1 MATVERPKTAKA
13 LADTGA
19 VAFWTAYRV
28 LRSTVIAAMAK
39 VGATQVPPVDHYD
52 ALVETGK
59 NIVDA
64 ANLRQRKCPI
74 KADSLSRS
82 GVGVEFYQTIKG
94 DKQNQR
100 ESLFS
105 LAVDKAGENDQVGT
119 VRVVAVGV
127 NPSLAAF
134 FAKPNVQ
141 QVIQALYEKHLQYMP
156 SRDVTDAL
164 VGLVNRSK
172 GVPMKDTGG
181 VYFVPDVSI
190 STVDTV
196 FHALN
201 AAGCRCTL
209 LIQDL
214 ENNTELVKQVLDATN
229 DKLLREIGDMNDAMQ
244 DILDNDKLPRG
255 NGMATRKKQLAQFA
269 ELAAYYE
276 QQFGANL
283 DAAREGMAK
292 AHELLAELELR
303 KQQS

>member
-1 MATVERPKTAKA
+1 MATVTNPKTAKM
-13 LADTGA
+13 LATTGA
-19 VAFWTAYRV
+19 VAFWTAYRIP
-28 LRSTVIAAMAK
+28 RSTVIASMAK
-39 VGATQVPPVDHYD
+39 VGATQVPPIDHYD

-82 GVGVEFYQTIKG
+82 GVGVEFYQTFKG
-94 DKQNQR
+94 DKTNQR

-105 LAVDKAGENDQVGT
+105 LVVDKNGDNDDVGT
-119 VRVVAVGV
+119 VRVVSVGT
-127 NPSLAAF
+127 NPSLQAF
-134 FAKPNVQ
+134 FGKPKTVVQ
-141 QVIQALYEKHLQYMP
+141 TLYEKHLQYMP

-164 VGLVNRSK
+164 VGLVSRSK

-190 STVDTV
+190 TTVDTV

-229 DKLLREIGDMNDAMQ
+229 DKLLKEIGDMTDAMQ

-283 DAAREGMAK
+283 TAARDAMTT

-303 KQQS
+303 KQQ

>member
-1 MATVERPKTAKA
+1 MPMTAKM
-13 LADTGA
+13 LATTGS

-28 LRSTVIAAMAK
+28 LRTTVIAALAK
-39 VGATQVPPVDHYD
+39 VGESQVPPVDHYD

-74 KADSLSRS
+74 KSDSLSRS
-82 GVGVEFYQTIKG
+82 GVGVEFYQTFKG

-105 LAVDKAGENDQVGT
+105 LVVDKNGDNDAVGT
-119 VRVVAVGV
+119 VRIVATGT
-127 NPSLAAF
+127 NPSLQSF

-141 QVIQALYEKHLQYMP
+141 TVLQTLYEKHLQYMP

-181 VYFVPDVSI
+181 VYFIPDVSI
-190 STVDTV
+190 AKVDTV

-229 DKLLREIGDMNDAMQ
+229 DKLLKEIGDMTDAMQ
-244 DILDNDKLPRG
+244 DILDNNKLPRG
-255 NGMATRKKQLAQFA
+255 NGMATRKKQLADFA
-269 ELAAYYE
+269 NLAAYYE

-303 KQQS
+303 KQS